1 MKRINQYFFGVD
13 QIGVSDFLWFYGGIV
28 SMAVIGFIGL

>member
-1 MKRINQYFFGVD
+1 MRRINQYFFGVD

-28 SMAVIGFIGL
+28 CMVLIGLIGF